1 LKTAK
6 RGLEFFEALFNSSY
20 QLPKLDLV
28 AIPDFAAGA
37 MENWGLLTFRTTK
50 LLCDSNKTD
59 IAAEKRIADAIL
71 HEISHQWLGNLV
83 TMKTW
88 ASLWLK
94 ESLAT
99 WMAHYAR
106 DKLFDAHDA
115 WREFITEKQQSAL
128 ELDSLRSSHPIENL
142 EYSKNESVQT
152 FDDISYRKGCSVL
165 LMLAK
170 SIGEESFFEG
180 IRIYLGRH
188 KFASAS
194 SKDFWGALE
203 ESSNSKVGD
212 WMSVWTRTQG
222 FPVVKVSTSFHPGNS
237 TQKNRCHHIQVS
249 QKRFLLGGKITPDE
263 ATVIYPLQLSI
274 RSRNGV
280 EEFPFQERDISLPVL
295 GTEIFK
301 VNADHLGFYRT
312 WYEKGHLCRLGEAH
326 SEGWLSVEDRVG
338 LISDT
343 TAIAKAGLQ
352 NASDLLD
359 LIHAMHSDTNYHVWV
374 QIIKSL
380 NTLRS
385 AWFFGDE
392 EIVNGLDQH
401 FQAVIR
407 RKIGTEGLLKNRN
420 LSGDLKALL
429 LRACGQMRRAV

>member
-37 MENWGLLTFRTTK
+37 MENWGLLIFRTTK
-50 LLCDSNKTD
+50 LLYDSNRND

-71 HEISHQWLGNLV
+71 HEISHQWIGNSV
-83 TMKTW
+83 TIKTW

-106 DKLFDAHDA
+106 DKLFEAHDA
-115 WREFITEKQQSAL
+115 WREYIMNKQQSAL

-142 EYSKNESVQT
+142 EYSKDESVQT
-152 FDDISYRKGCSVL
+152 FDDISYRKGCSVI

-170 SIGEESFFEG
+170 SIGQEAFFEG
-180 IRIYLGRH
+180 IRLYLGRH

-194 SKDFWGALE
+194 SEDLWDALE
-203 ESSNSKVGD
+203 ESSNSKMSA
-212 WMSVWTRTQG
+212 WMSVWTRIQG
-222 FPVVKVSTSFHPGNS
+222 FPVVKVSTRFRPGSS
-237 TQKNRCHHIQVS
+237 TQQNKCHHIQLS
-249 QKRFLLGGKITPDE
+249 QKRFLLSGKITPDE
-263 ATVIYPLQLSI
+263 AKVTYPLQISI
-274 RSRNGV
+274 RYRNGV
-280 EEFPFQERDISLPVL
+280 EDFPFQERDMSLPVL
-295 GTEIFK
+295 SAEIFK
-301 VNADHLGFYRT
+301 LNVDHLGFYRT
-312 WYEKGHLCRLGEAH
+312 WYEKDHLLRLGEAH

-343 TAIAKAGLQ
+343 TALAKAGLQ

-359 LIHAMHSDTNYHVWV
+359 LIHVMQNDTNYHVWA
-374 QIIKSL
+374 QIVKSL
-380 NTLRS
+380 NILRS

-392 EIVNGLDQH
+392 NIVNGLDQH
-401 FQAVIR
+401 FQAVIG
-407 RKIGTEGLLKNRN
+407 RKTSTGGLFENEN
-420 LSGDLKALL
+420 LSDDLKGLL
-429 LRACGQMRRAV
+429 LRATGETRIAM